1 MSSDAE
7 KHDTKIIKLLIADD
21 QVLFAE
27 SLRYV
32 IKGIDAGIEVLE
44 IAPDGERAL
53 ELAEEHRPDVILMD
67 VRMPR
72 IDGVE
77 ATRLIHRK
85 YPDIKIVMLTTFD
98 DDEYVYFAVKY
109 GAVGYLMKNIRPN
122 DLVHSIKAVLA
133 GATLFT
139 RSISSKVV
147 KASEGAPGDMDTLL
161 SDLTA
166 REKDVLNLVMDMRNN
181 RQIAE
186 RLSLSEQTVRNYMH
200 SLYDAFEVKDRME
213 LIQRLKDAWPMV
225 KPQ

>member
-1 MSSDAE
+1 MQE
-7 KHDTKIIKLLIADD
+7 HTTKKIKLLIADD

-27 SLRYV
+27 SLHYV
-32 IKGIDAGIEVLE
+32 IRGIDAGIEVIG

-53 ELAEEHRPDVILMD
+53 ELIEIEQPDVILMD

-109 GAVGYLMKNIRPN
+109 GAVGYLLKNIRPN
-122 DLVHSIKAVLA
+122 DLVHSIKAIVA
-133 GATLFT
+133 GATLFN
-139 RSISSKVV
+139 RSISSKIL
-147 KASEGAPGDMDTLL
+147 KAREGAPGDLDTML
-161 SDLTA
+161 SDLTV
-166 REKDVLNLVMDMRNN
+166 REKEVLNLVMDMRNN

-186 RLSLSEQTVRNYMH
+186 QLSLSEQTVRNYMH

-213 LIQRLKDAWPMV
+213 LIQRLKDSWPMV
-225 KPQ
+225 AH

>member
-1 MSSDAE
+1 MDQTMDDQAS
-7 KHDTKIIKLLIADD
+7 KPIRLLIADD

-32 IKGIDAGIEVLE
+32 IRGIDAGIEVLD

-53 ELAEEHRPDVILMD
+53 EIVEEHRPDLILMD

-109 GAVGYLMKNIRPN
+109 GAVGYLLKNIRPN
-122 DLVHSIKAVLA
+122 DLVHSIKAILA

-139 RSISSKVV
+139 KSISSKVV
-147 KASEGAPGDMDTLL
+147 KASEGAAGDLDAML

-166 REKDVLNLVMDMRNN
+166 REKDVLNLVMEMRNN
-181 RQIAE
+181 RQIADH
-186 RLSLSEQTVRNYMH
+186 LSLSEQTVRNYMH
-200 SLYDAFEVKDRME
+200 ALYDAFEVKDRME
-213 LIQRLKDAWPMV
+213 LIQRLKDAWPMAR
-225 KPQ
+225 Q

>member
-1 MSSDAE
+1 MKESGKA
-7 KHDTKIIKLLIADD
+7 KIKVLIADD

-32 IKGIDAGIEVLE
+32 ITGIDPGIEVLE

-53 ELAEEHRPDVILMD
+53 ELVDTLHPDVILMD

-77 ATRLIHRK
+77 ATRLIHRSH
-85 YPDIKIVMLTTFD
+85 PDIRIVMLTTFD

-109 GAVGYLMKNIRPN
+109 GAVGYLLKNMRPN
-122 DLVHSIKAVLA
+122 DLVHSIKAIYG
-133 GATLFT
+133 GATIFT
-139 RSISSKVV
+139 KSISSKIM
-147 KASEGAPGDMDTLL
+147 KASEGVAGDVDTTLA
-161 SDLTA
+161 DLTA
-166 REKDVLNLVMDMRNN
+166 REKDVLNLVMEMRNN

-186 RLSLSEQTVRNYMH
+186 RFSLSEQTVRNYMH

-213 LIQRLKDAWPMV
+213 LIQRLKDVWPMV

>member
-1 MSSDAE
+1 MQE
-7 KHDTKIIKLLIADD
+7 HKISKIKLLIADD

-32 IKGIDAGIEVLE
+32 IRGIDAGIEVIG

-53 ELAEEHRPDVILMD
+53 ELVETEQPDVILMD

-109 GAVGYLMKNIRPN
+109 GAVGYLLKNIRPN
-122 DLVHSIKAVLA
+122 DLVHSIKAIVA
-133 GATLFT
+133 GATLFN
-139 RSISSKVV
+139 RSISSKVLR
-147 KASEGAPGDMDTLL
+147 ASEGAPGDLDTVL
-161 SDLTA
+161 SDLTV
-166 REKDVLNLVMDMRNN
+166 REKEVLNLVMDMRNN

-186 RLSLSEQTVRNYMH
+186 QLSLSEQTVRNYMH

-225 KPQ
+225 SH